1 LQYDQSIDYTQ
12 KYQKIRR
19 VKNMDVLKQAQEII
33 NEAIKQ
39 EIGEKAKIYLSNN
52 KKKTINKNYTNEL
65 INLCLFISVVFFI
78 FICFI
83 FLKTM

>member
-1 LQYDQSIDYTQ
+1 
-12 KYQKIRR
+12 
-19 VKNMDVLKQAQEII
+19 MDVLKQAQEII
-33 NEAIKQ
+33 NEVIKQ

>member
-1 LQYDQSIDYTQ
+1 
-12 KYQKIRR
+12 
-19 VKNMDVLKQAQEII
+19 MDVLKQAQEII